1 MAQTDLFS
9 PGLWRQ
15 FHERHPD
22 AMLWLRAAVQFVV
35 MLALAVGLRAL
46 VS

>member
-9 PGLWRQ
+9 PSLWRQ

-22 AMLWLRAAVQFVV
+22 AMLWLRAAAQVVV
-35 MLALAVGLRAL
+35 MLALAIGLRAL
-46 VS
+46 AS

>member
-9 PGLWRQ
+9 PSLWRQ
-15 FHERHPD
+15 FYERHPD
-22 AMLWLRAAVQFVV
+22 AVIWLRAGAQFAV
-35 MLALAVGLRAL
+35 MLALAIGLRAL